1 MAAVETTTDAT
12 PAIHETALGDTGLPG
27 ELLPLHASGPRAF
40 GWWGMAWL
48 IGTEATLFALLIAT
62 YFYLRSQSGPAW
74 PPDRIPDPE
83 LRLPLIMTV
92 ILWSSSFP
100 VHAADQGIR
109 AGDVGRLKAGLAAGF
124 ALGATFLVLTLAV
137 EWPDAHDE
145 FGPTTNAYGSLF
157 FTITGFHAAH
167 VLVGLLISLWVQVRV
182 WQAAFDRSRHLSVQ
196 NFATYWHF
204 VDIVWAFVL
213 ATVYLSPHL

>member
-1 MAAVETTTDAT
+1 VTALDTTTT
-12 PAIHETALGDTGLPG
+12 PTTHEAAIGETGIPG
-27 ELLPLHASGPRAF
+27 ELLPQRYSGPRAF

-62 YFYLRSQSGPAW
+62 YFYLRFQGGPTW
-74 PPDRIPDPE
+74 PPDGIADPT
-83 LRLPLIMTV
+83 LRLPLVMTV
-92 ILWSSSFP
+92 ILWSSSIP
-100 VHAADQGIR
+100 VHLADQAIR
-109 AGDVGRLKAGLAAGF
+109 KGDVSRLKAGLAAGF
-124 ALGATFLVLTLAV
+124 ALGATFLVITFAL
-137 EWPDAHDE
+137 EWPEAHDE

-167 VLVGLLISLWVQVRV
+167 VLVGLSISLWVQARA
-182 WQAAFDRSRHLSVQ
+182 WRAAFDESRHVSVQ
-196 NFATYWHF
+196 NFAMYWHF